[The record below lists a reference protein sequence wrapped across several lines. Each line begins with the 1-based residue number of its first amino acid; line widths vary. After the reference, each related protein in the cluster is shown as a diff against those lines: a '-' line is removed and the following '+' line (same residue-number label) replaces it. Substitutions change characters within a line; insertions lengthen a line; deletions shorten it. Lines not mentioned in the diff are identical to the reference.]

1 MPTHDALN
9 ERLSEYLDNELDAAE
24 RAAVEAHLAECGECR
39 TDLQALAAVV
49 ARAGTLTDA
58 PPDQN
63 LWPGVEA
70 QIAPPQV
77 LRPSVARRRFA
88 FTMPQLIAAS
98 LALMVAS
105 GGMVWLARLGGARTD
120 FPVVLGEVA
129 SPSGRRTS
137 ATPRSTRRS
146 RTCSRRWTRDAAGS
160 MRRRSGFSRPT
171 SRPSTAP
178 SRSAAKRSLPIR
190 ERVLEQLSRANEEAE
205 ARTAAA
211 RHGAG
216 RSVGDVGRR
225 IGRV

>member
-49 ARAGTLTDA
+49 ARAGTLTDT
-58 PPDQN
+58 PPDQS
-63 LWPGVEA
+63 LWPGVET

-77 LRPSVARRRFA
+77 LRPAFARRRFA

-98 LALMVAS
+98 LALMIAS

-129 SPSGRRTS
+129 SPVRPANFGDAAFDQAVADLQQRLDAGRGRLDAQTIRILETNLQAIDRAIAQCREALAADPANVYLNS
-137 ATPRSTRRS
+137 YLAQTRR
-146 RTCSRRWTRDAAGS
+146 RKLELLRRA
-160 MRRRSGFSRPT
+160 
-171 SRPSTAP
+171 TALVDQ
-178 SRSAAKRSLPIR
+178 SAM
-190 ERVLEQLSRANEEAE
+190 
-205 ARTAAA
+205 
-211 RHGAG
+211 
-216 RSVGDVGRR
+216 
-225 IGRV
+225 